1 MPMNNDDRVFRA
13 TMRFFLEDLGII
25 KPEVTHGTTGSYNTA
40 FGYQAMKSMTTGSSN
55 VAIGA
60 RAGKTLSTNHS
71 PRAVAFRAKE
81 AAEVKEKADRFH
93 RNKMKHFLIDL
104 GVAPNPTYAFD
115 QMYMGYGESIS
126 TYGGSYGDF

>member
-25 KPEVTHGTTGSYNTA
+25 KPEVTHGTGSFNTA

-55 VAIGA
+55 VALGA

-71 PRAVAFRAKE
+71 SYAVAFRAKE
-81 AAEVKEKADRFH
+81 QARIERGRDIYHRNRMNNFLIKLGVKE
-93 RNKMKHFLIDL
+93 
-104 GVAPNPTYAFD
+104 APTWAFD
-115 QMYMGYGESIS
+115 QMYSG
-126 TYGGSYGDF
+126 YGGSYGDF